1 VEYVRKPRTPV
12 ETVHIPAQMDEWKRS
27 DRDKAL
33 QAQTEIREQFI
44 HLFSRGWVATAIERT
59 DDGANYIL
67 EKI

>member
-1 VEYVRKPRTPV
+1 
-12 ETVHIPAQMDEWKRS
+12 MDEWKRS